1 MTDRANE
8 RPLFI
13 APSQLDVSSGN
24 GDVWLR
30 LGGFHES
37 LGFSEGLVLAAAL
50 SPHEA
55 IAIGQ
60 LLIEKAREVL
70 GGSSQH

>member
-1 MTDRANE
+1 MSDRADE
-8 RPLFI
+8 KPLFI
-13 APSQLDVSSGN
+13 APRDLAVSTGN
-24 GDVWLR
+24 GEVWLR
-30 LGGFHES
+30 LGGFHQS

-60 LLIEKAREVL
+60 LLVEKAHEVL